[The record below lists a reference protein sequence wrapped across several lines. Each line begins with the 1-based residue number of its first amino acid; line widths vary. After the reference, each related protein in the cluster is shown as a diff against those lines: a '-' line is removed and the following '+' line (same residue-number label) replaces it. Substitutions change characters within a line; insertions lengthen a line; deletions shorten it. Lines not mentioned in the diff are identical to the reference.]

1 MRRIVLDASAL
12 LTWFASDNSGKG
24 LRAEYEEGLLGVVAP
39 HGLIADVLAELAIPR
54 SWPADRLV
62 RVAAELDRLG
72 FELREAP
79 IGELASWLA
88 RGLLPKHAPYAALAS
103 SLDLPLMTADPELLR
118 RAPSIAQSV
127 TNG

>member
-12 LTWFASDNSGKG
+12 LTWFASDNSGKE

-39 HGLIADVLAELAIPR
+39 HGLIADVLAELAIAR

-72 FELREAP
+72 IEFREP
-79 IGELASWLA
+79 QLEELAAWLG
-88 RGLLPKHAPYAALAS
+88 RGLDPKHASYAALAS
-103 SLDLPLMTADPELLR
+103 TLDRPLITADPELLR
-118 RAPSIAQSV
+118 RAPSVARSI
-127 TNG
+127 TDG

>member
-1 MRRIVLDASAL
+1 MRRIVIDASAL
-12 LTWFASDNSGKG
+12 LTWFASDNSGKE
-24 LRAEYEEGLLGVVAP
+24 LRAEYEGGLLGVVAP
-39 HGLIADVLAELAIPR
+39 HALIADVLAELATTR

-118 RAPSIAQSV
+118 RATSVARSI
-127 TNG
+127 TDG